1 MVASCD
7 GTHGVVELHVRLE
20 GVGTA
25 TRAELRVGEH
35 REEVPVVD
43 DGAGHVIAATV
54 RVPDVARWWPH
65 THGDQPLYTLGLRVH
80 DVEID
85 LGNVGFRT
93 VEVERKDGAF
103 TFSLNGAAIFCRGA
117 LWVPPDVV
125 TLRASEAALRRS
137 LQLFVDAGMNL
148 VRIGGYMSYEDPL
161 FWDLCDELGILVWQD
176 CMLAGFDPP
185 EEPEFV
191 ESVRVEVSQQLG
203 LLQGRPSLA
212 LVCSSSETH
221 QQAAMF
227 GLPSERWQSPLLQ
240 ETIPALVQAVVPGV
254 PCLVSSPTG
263 GDLPFEPGWG
273 VAHYFGVGAY
283 LRPLSDARLAG
294 VRFAAE
300 CLAFSNPP
308 EKETVERC
316 FGGSDAAGHHP
327 TWKAGVARDSGTSW
341 DFEDVRDHYVGQVF
355 EVNPFTV
362 RYADPDLYLDY
373 GRAAVSYL
381 MATVLA
387 EWRCAQSTC
396 AGALVLS
403 WQDIRPGGGVG
414 SARLIRH
421 TEGAL
426 VRAAPCAGSGGGAD
440 DRRRARRPPDPRAQ
454 RPPDARHRPAAPHAL
469 QHVGRAGRGGGARH
483 RRGRA
488 LRTAVERRLASRRI
502 QRRHQRVPLRAPDV

>member
-1 MVASCD
+1 
-7 GTHGVVELHVRLE
+7 
-20 GVGTA
+20 
-25 TRAELRVGEH
+25 
-35 REEVPVVD
+35 
-43 DGAGHVIAATV
+43 
-54 RVPDVARWWPH
+54 
-65 THGDQPLYTLGLRVH
+65 
-80 DVEID
+80 
-85 LGNVGFRT
+85 
-93 VEVERKDGAF
+93 
-103 TFSLNGAAIFCRGA
+103 
-117 LWVPPDVV
+117 
-125 TLRASEAALRRS
+125 
-137 LQLFVDAGMNL
+137 
-148 VRIGGYMSYEDPL
+148 MSYEDPL

-316 FGGSDAAGHHP
+316 FGGSDSCGSPSDLEGRGRPGQRYVLGLRRRPRSLRRPGLRGESVHGP
-327 TWKAGVARDSGTSW
+327 
-341 DFEDVRDHYVGQVF
+341 VRG
-355 EVNPFTV
+355 PG
-362 RYADPDLYLDY
+362 PLPGL
-373 GRAAVSYL
+373 
-381 MATVLA
+381 
-387 EWRCAQSTC
+387 
-396 AGALVLS
+396 
-403 WQDIRPGGGVG
+403 RPGGGVLPHGHRPGGMALRPVHLRGSACTQLAGHQTGRGVG

-426 VRAAPCAGSGGGAD
+426 VSRCA
-440 DRRRARRPPDPRAQ
+440 
-454 RPPDARHRPAAPHAL
+454 
-469 QHVGRAGRGGGARH
+469 VCW
-483 RRGRA
+483 
-488 LRTAVERRLASRRI
+488 LRWRC
-502 QRRHQRVPLRAPDV
+502 